1 MNRFAVLN
9 CVNRAEPISPA
20 VNRLVQRFE
29 QKMVKAPKKK
39 LNKSFSIFGFLRGVN
54 RFLPALV

>member
-9 CVNRAEPISPA
+9 CVSRAEPISPA

-39 LNKSFSIFGFLRGVN
+39 IKYRGTSRKAPGGWGFYLG
-54 RFLPALV
+54 